1 MAVLTTSFLNRR
13 NPTSNAV
20 LRPTFRFVNNI
31 AATTNRLRGQGESN
45 LKARVAQNI
54 RITRERINAESGGRF
69 DLTQVSLQRSI
80 GPEVL
85 IAKTDA
91 RSRFRLNH
99 TVNNLKLIS
108 TASLRERLNFTT
120 GFIDGINFEPQSV
133 GSLHTFG
140 TPGLAGQFFPGPW
153 RTTIATGNIGTL
165 PLTSP
170 TIFNSISYR
179 EIGESYGFIAI
190 GYFKPPT
197 TGTYTF
203 FTSSDDYSGVWL
215 GDIAAATS
223 GRTSANAVVNNGM
236 DLGAPGQPNTK
247 RSGTIA
253 LVAGVSYPIRIVH
266 EEGGGGDNLTF
277 SWSGPGIAET
287 TNLSQYFT
295 VTTEKIGERVS
306 VSSAATE
313 SLSFTTRL
321 RQRIAAESN
330 ATFDLTQVS
339 SDGELFVSN
348 NLIAKAAGAARL
360 RFESIINNIDINST
374 PSLRQRLNFTTRLVE
389 RANLSSLNLEFIN
402 FTTRIRDRAVS
413 HSSTL
418 FTFADVFSEKP
429 LFDSSILIAK
439 TAGKIHLSLDSSI
452 NILEVKSTPSLR
464 ERLNFTTRLVERANP
479 SSLNLELLD
488 FTTRLR
494 DRISAQSTATF
505 DLTQVS
511 SDGELFVSN
520 TLIAKTRGTSQFS
533 IESTINN
540 VEVKSTPSLRER
552 LNFRTNLHEKK
563 QADSEGLEQINFTT
577 RLRDRISAES
587 SAKFSILDTFSEG
600 ELFVSNALS
609 AKTKGTIQLSIES
622 IINNIEVKSTPSL
635 RERLNFRTG
644 FIDGINFE
652 SQSVGSLNAFGT
664 PGLAG
669 QFFPGIWRST
679 ADNGTVGTLPL
690 FSPTIFNSIS
700 YAEIDDEYGFIA
712 IGYFKPPTTGTYTF
726 FTSSA
731 DSSGVWLGTLAASA
745 GGRNSGNALV
755 NNGLGQAQPVLKRSG
770 SIALVEEVWYPI
782 RIVHESRFEGDTLT
796 FSWSGPDIEE
806 TTDLSQHF
814 AVTTEKKGER
824 VSVPSA
830 ATESLSFTTRIR
842 QRIVAESNGNID
854 LTQVSSEGA
863 LFISN
868 RLAVKSVASEN
879 IDFTRDIASTIDAKS
894 SLRSRISVR
903 HALGPERINS
913 DSGGRITNIRV
924 SGGPGLALFRERV
937 SAISDARITISDTT
951 FGPFIGWGIP
961 L

>member
-1 MAVLTTSFLNRR
+1 M
-13 NPTSNAV
+13 
-20 LRPTFRFVNNI
+20 
-31 AATTNRLRGQGESN
+31 
-45 LKARVAQNI
+45 
-54 RITRERINAESGGRF
+54 
-69 DLTQVSLQRSI
+69 
-80 GPEVL
+80 
-85 IAKTDA
+85 
-91 RSRFRLNH
+91 
-99 TVNNLKLIS
+99 
-108 TASLRERLNFTT
+108 
-120 GFIDGINFEPQSV
+120 
-133 GSLHTFG
+133 
-140 TPGLAGQFFPGPW
+140 AGQFFLGPW

-170 TIFNSISYR
+170 TIFNSISYA
-179 EIGESYGFIAI
+179 EIGELYGFIAI

-313 SLSFTTRL
+313 SLSFTTSL
-321 RQRIAAESN
+321 RERIAAESN

-360 RFESIINNIDINST
+360 RFESIINNLEINST
-374 PSLRQRLNFTTRLVE
+374 PSLRERINFTTRLPERANISSLTLELLDFTTSLRERINTESTATFDLTQVSSDGELFVSNNLIAKAAGKIHLSLDSSINNLEINSTPSLRERLNFTTRLVE

-402 FTTRIRDRAVS
+402 FTTGIRDRAVS
-413 HSSTL
+413 NSSAL
-418 FTFADVFSEKP
+418 FTFADVFSERP

-439 TAGKIHLSLDSSI
+439 TAGKAGLSIESTI
-452 NILEVKSTPSLR
+452 NNIEIISTPSLR
-464 ERLNFTTRLVERANP
+464 EILNFTTRVAEIANP
-479 SSLNLELLD
+479 SSLTLELVG

-494 DRISAQSTATF
+494 ERISAQSVAIF
-505 DLTQVS
+505 DLAQVS
-511 SDGELFVSN
+511 SDRELFVSN
-520 TLIAKTRGTSQFS
+520 TLSAKTRGTLQLS

-552 LNFRTNLHEKK
+552 LNFTTNLHEKK

-577 RLRDRISAES
+577 QLRDRISAES
-587 SAKFSILDTFSEG
+587 SAKFSILDTSSEG
-600 ELFVSNALS
+600 QLFVSNALS
-609 AKTKGTIQLSIES
+609 AKARGTIQLSIES
-622 IINNIEVKSTPSL
+622 TINNIEITSTPSL
-635 RERLNFRTG
+635 RERLNFTTRVDDK
-644 FIDGINFE
+644 IV
-652 SQSVGSLNAFGT
+652 SSSL
-664 PGLAG
+664 
-669 QFFPGIWRST
+669 
-679 ADNGTVGTLPL
+679 TLDRL
-690 FSPTIFNSIS
+690 N
-700 YAEIDDEYGFIA
+700 
-712 IGYFKPPTTGTYTF
+712 
-726 FTSSA
+726 
-731 DSSGVWLGTLAASA
+731 
-745 GGRNSGNALV
+745 
-755 NNGLGQAQPVLKRSG
+755 
-770 SIALVEEVWYPI
+770 
-782 RIVHESRFEGDTLT
+782 
-796 FSWSGPDIEE
+796 
-806 TTDLSQHF
+806 
-814 AVTTEKKGER
+814 
-824 VSVPSA
+824 
-830 ATESLSFTTRIR
+830 FTTILRERISS
-842 QRIVAESNGNID
+842 ESDGNID

-868 RLAVKSVASEN
+868 RLAVKSVANES

-894 SLRSRISVR
+894 SLRSRISVP
-903 HALGPERINS
+903 HALGPERINA
-913 DSGGRITNIRV
+913 DSGGRIRNIGAPTQPNLG
-924 SGGPGLALFRERV
+924 SFRERV
-937 SAISDARITISDTT
+937 SAISDGSIIILDTS